1 MYVFEDKVVKGFIQ
15 IHQTEICKLYVD
27 PCFQGEGIGKMLI
40 EFAINE
46 CSVDHLWALEK
57 IKEQSHFI
65 LKMVSDCRG
74 KDNLKKIQR
83 SI

>member
-1 MYVFEDKVVKGFIQ
+1 
-15 IHQTEICKLYVD
+15 
-27 PCFQGEGIGKMLI
+27 MLI